1 MSKWWTST
9 GRWHLVRDCAASGG
23 HERGASPIEL
33 DFSDDYRPLTYLRN
47 DGAAS
52 LRMALKIVEQA
63 HHAHAIAESR
73 DQEATA

>member
-1 MSKWWTST
+1 MARRHADDVQITP
-9 GRWHLVRDCAASGG
+9 LF
-23 HERGASPIEL
+23 SPIEL

-73 DQEATA
+73 DQEVNQEAAA